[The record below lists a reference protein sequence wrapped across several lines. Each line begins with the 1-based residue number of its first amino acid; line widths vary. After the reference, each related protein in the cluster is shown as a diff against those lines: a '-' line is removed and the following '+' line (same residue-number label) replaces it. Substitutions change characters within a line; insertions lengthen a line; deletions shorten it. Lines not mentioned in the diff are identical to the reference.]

1 MQINLKTPSFD
12 ANSGR
17 LRVRLSSRSPIA
29 LQVDFECAAGELVA
43 LVGPSGSGKTT
54 VLRSVAGLH
63 RASDMQGQISVGG
76 QLWFKAEQ
84 GTGPSPAHASDGP
97 VQAFSL
103 GSVLGTK
110 NASIYLPPQA
120 RRVGMVFQQ
129 YALFPHLTTI
139 QNIAINDHATLTSG
153 KFSVNST
160 QNGHSASA
168 QQLYALMARLGLAD
182 LALRLPSQ
190 LSGGQQQRV
199 ALARALWRLTT
210 QGWGAPENTLSAAQA
225 GVLLLD
231 EPFSA
236 VDAPTRQALYTELAS
251 LRQHIAVPMVLV
263 THDLAEARRLADR
276 VVIIDAGQ
284 SLQSGTPAQVFGS
297 PRNARVAQLV
307 GIQNHF
313 SGVFYRNVIVQRSF
327 DATDNEA
334 TASFAHG
341 VLQWGGTHLQVIDKG
356 KIADNTAVTWVLA
369 AQHLEIS
376 RAGAGH
382 KEGAGAQDARA
393 GLGAGLAV
401 DAKMDGEKPA
411 PNRLRCT
418 LVQRLELGEMC
429 MCQLRVEAADSAH
442 LAAAV
447 GVPRNVQ
454 SAQHANTPSSAQVL
468 NLNLSTSFLRA
479 LQADVGTALDV
490 LIPPEAVHI
499 MPLKA

>member
-1 MQINLKTPSFD
+1 MVRQFSN
-12 ANSGR
+12 AQEGR
-17 LRVRLSSRSPIA
+17 LQVRLSSHAPIA
-29 LQVDFECAAGELVA
+29 LQVDFDCAAGELVA

-54 VLRSVAGLH
+54 VLRTIAGLH
-63 RASDMQGQISVGG
+63 RADGMQGEVTVGG
-76 QLWFKAEQ
+76 QIWF
-84 GTGPSPAHASDGP
+84 AHAP
-97 VQAFSL
+97 AICL
-103 GSVLGTK
+103 
-110 NASIYLPPQA
+110 APQA

-129 YALFPHLTTI
+129 YALFPHLTAL
-139 QNIAINDHATLTSG
+139 QNIAINNHPTLTLG
-153 KFSVNST
+153 KFSVNSA
-160 QNGHSASA
+160 QNKLSKPA
-168 QQLYALMARLGLAD
+168 QQLAALMARLGLSD
-182 LALRLPSQ
+182 LVQRLPGQ

-210 QGWGAPENTLSAAQA
+210 QS

-236 VDAPTRQALYTELAS
+236 VDAPTRQTLYTELAS

-313 SGVFYRNVIVQRSF
+313 SGVFYRNVSVQSSF
-327 DATDNEA
+327 VATDNGA
-334 TASFAHG
+334 PAASAYG
-341 VLQWGGTHLQVIDKG
+341 VLKWGGTHLRVVDKG

-369 AQHLEIS
+369 AQHIEIS
-376 RAGAGH
+376 RTGANHG
-382 KEGAGAQDARA
+382 EAARDFKA
-393 GLGAGLAV
+393 GL
-401 DAKMDGEKPA
+401 DEDGEKAA

-429 MCQLRVEAADSAH
+429 VCQLQVEQAG
-442 LAAAV
+442 LV
-447 GVPRNVQ
+447 
-454 SAQHANTPSSAQVL
+454 HAPLQTTDAIPMQAGNQVL

-479 LQADVGTALDV
+479 LQADVGTQLDV
-490 LIPPEAVHI
+490 LIPPQAVHI
-499 MPLKA
+499 MPLKT